1 MKPRLLPALALI
13 SAVASIGLWVT
24 REQRTTSD
32 WAAASP
38 TLQALLWPAPRP
50 VANFELLTHNGAA
63 FRSADLRGHWSLL
76 YFGYLQCPDVCPT
89 TLQSLQ
95 GLRKLLMKTDPDLAA
110 STQFVFVS
118 VDPGND
124 TSERIA
130 AYLGFF
136 GDGLLGLSGDPAQLA
151 QLANPLGVMYAEY
164 IDPQGTR
171 SMDHTTSIIIVD
183 PHGRGVAALPGPHQ
197 PASML
202 EQFQSVQRFVAD

>member
-1 MKPRLLPALALI
+1 MKLRGLAALVLLTAA
-13 SAVASIGLWVT
+13 AGAGLWL
-24 REQRTTSD
+24 RRDHAGND
-32 WAAASP
+32 WAAAP
-38 TLQALLWPAPRP
+38 PPLQALLWPVPRA
-50 VANFELLTHNGAA
+50 VAEFDLRTQDGSA
-63 FRSADLRGHWSLL
+63 FRSADLHARWSLL

-95 GLRKLLMKTDPDLAA
+95 GLRKLLTQADPNLAA
-110 STQFVFVS
+110 NTQFIFVS

-124 TSERIA
+124 TPERIR

-136 GDGLLGLSGDPAQLA
+136 GDGLLGLSGDSAQLA
-151 QLANPLGVMYAEY
+151 QLATSLGVMYAEY
-164 IDPQGTR
+164 IDPKGTR

-197 PASML
+197 PGAML